1 MGSDTSKGFT
11 CDQVWEMIR
20 QHQQEEILTAKGLP
34 FTYTMKGG
42 ELFISRRTKSI
53 TRSTFEA
60 AWNRVLERPREMTGP
75 KKLNVFGAPYLW
87 AIFKRLEL
95 VPFGAKNCPLGGQ
108 EEWETAEGS
117 VEQKKESEDR

>member
-1 MGSDTSKGFT
+1 MISNTSKGYT
-11 CDQVWEMIR
+11 CDEVWEMIR
-20 QHQQEEILTAKGLP
+20 QHQEEEILTAKGLP

-42 ELFISRRTKSI
+42 ELFISRRTKTI

-60 AWNRVLERPREMTGP
+60 AWKKVLDSPREITGP

-95 VPFGAKNCPLGGQ
+95 VPFGAANCPPDTGGAGQ
-108 EEWETAEGS
+108 GPEGEE
-117 VEQKKESEDR
+117 K

>member
-1 MGSDTSKGFT
+1 MSSDTSKGFT

-20 QHQQEEILTAKGLP
+20 QHQNEEILTAKGLP

-95 VPFGAKNCPLGGQ
+95 VPFGAKNCPAGL
-108 EEWETAEGS
+108 EE
-117 VEQKKESEDR
+117 EDRAGSGDQE